1 MKEMDSLEARLR
13 SWQPRR
19 TSGRLERRLFGI
31 PPRFTPKM
39 AWWLGSLVPATAC
52 LLLTLAIFNPGNT
65 GSSLRHDP
73 MIAMILSNQNYAAY
87 ASDNFRGTENRLSAV
102 TFDWTNHSGFT
113 SSMAPFSPS
122 K

>member
-1 MKEMDSLEARLR
+1 MKETDSLETRLR

-19 TSGRLERRLFGI
+19 PSARRERRLFGV
-31 PPRFTPKM
+31 PSRFTPKL

-87 ASDNFRGTENRLSAV
+87 AADNFRAVQNNLPGV
-102 TFDWTNHSGFT
+102 TFEWTNRSVSP
-113 SSMAPFSPS
+113 SSMSPF
-122 K
+122 